1 MNKIYTV
8 AGAACTGVFTGWP
21 ATGHS
26 SWCCALGVVPRVTTV
41 PACLFLQ
48 TAAPA
53 ILAPLSA
60 EDSPE
65 PSMVTLGL
73 LGLGP
78 ALVALCTIPAWRR
91 AGQVGVGTLL
101 LSFLLLHHWTVG

>member
-1 MNKIYTV
+1 M
-8 AGAACTGVFTGWP
+8 
-21 ATGHS
+21 
-26 SWCCALGVVPRVTTV
+26 PRVTTV

-60 EDSPE
+60 ENYPE
-65 PSMVTLGL
+65 PSMAPQDL
-73 LGLGP
+73 LGQGP

-101 LSFLLLHHWTVG
+101 LSFLLLHHLMVG